1 MKTLQDVRKK
11 QLEKAL
17 RKNLGVSDAYLRGM
31 SRAFKFTQLPA
42 HNETVHKLPSSSSS
56 SYKSSEHQLPAQQ
69 TQNEFNQL
77 TFTDDIALE

>member
-17 RKNLGVSDAYLRGM
+17 RKDLGVSDAYSRGM
-31 SRAFKFTQLPA
+31 FRAFKFTQLPA
-42 HNETVHKLPSSSSS
+42 HNETVHKPPSPSSS
-56 SYKSSEHQLPAQQ
+56 YESSEHQLPAQQ

-77 TFTDDIALE
+77 TFTDDVALE